1 MEKEEK
7 YHIIWNTTLFGKL
20 ETDFHLGDKKKVEMM
35 DVLTSVVLS
44 HFHTVSML
52 LSDLKI
58 NLAPFLEEEALSYKV
73 MRN

>member
-1 MEKEEK
+1 
-7 YHIIWNTTLFGKL
+7 
-20 ETDFHLGDKKKVEMM
+20 M
-35 DVLTSVVLS
+35 DVLTSFVLS

-58 NLAPFLEEEALSYKV
+58 NLAPFLEEEALSNKV